1 MIFIYSQSSIHHLSG
16 LLRTNMMTSLHFFFL
31 AFLWLMFGALNLSWK
46 GAGLSS
52 GRDSLFYS
60 AWELD
65 VNFFIL
71 KITDMIGWKL
81 KNLR

>member
-16 LLRTNMMTSLHFFFL
+16 LLRTNMMTSLQL
-31 AFLWLMFGALNLSWK
+31 AFLWLMFGALNLRWK

-60 AWELD
+60 AWELG
-65 VNFFIL
+65 VNFLIL

-81 KNLR
+81 NNLR